1 MKKGLLIVVSG
12 PSGGGK
18 GTVNKRLL
26 SMGDFCFSISA
37 TTRAP
42 REGEVDGV
50 NYFFITREEF
60 EKRIQ
65 NGDMLEYNVY
75 SGNYYGTPREMVE
88 RVLAEGKN
96 IILEIDVNGA
106 TQVKQKYPDAVLIM
120 LLPPSFSVQEQRLR
134 DRATEEEDVINLRL
148 EETKREVPRFY
159 EYDYVVYNY
168 DDGIEDAARD
178 IMAIVRSEQLSVKR
192 NPDVATLYFQ

>member
-1 MKKGLLIVVSG
+1 MEKGLLIVISG

-18 GTVNKRLL
+18 GAVSKSLL
-26 SMGDFCFSISA
+26 ATGDFCFSVSA

-42 REGEVDGV
+42 RPDEVDGV

-60 EKRIQ
+60 EKRIE

-75 SGNYYGTPREMVE
+75 SNNYYGTPRQRVE
-88 RVLAEGKN
+88 QVLAEGKN

-120 LLPPSFSVQEQRLR
+120 LLAPSFAIQEQRLR
-134 DRATEEEDVINLRL
+134 DRATESEDVIQARL
-148 EETKREVPRFY
+148 EEARREVPRFY
-159 EYDYVVYNY
+159 EYDYVVYNH
-168 DDGIEDAARD
+168 DGAIDKAAEDILTIIRA
-178 IMAIVRSEQLSVKR
+178 EHLSVVR
-192 NPDVATLYFQ
+192 NPDTATLYFQ

>member
-1 MKKGLLIVVSG
+1 MNEIKVMSFNLRIANRG
-12 PSGGGK
+12 
-18 GTVNKRLL
+18 
-26 SMGDFCFSISA
+26 
-37 TTRAP
+37 
-42 REGEVDGV
+42 DGV

-60 EKRIQ
+60 EKRIE

-75 SGNYYGTPREMVE
+75 SNNYYGTPREMVE

-168 DDGIEDAARD
+168 DDGIEEAARD